1 MSKRR
6 SRRTQPNLP
15 QEVLDRARR
24 EAGLEPEIEP
34 TDTTPPDEEP
44 RKVQAEVSVSPR
56 HSDDALPQVQRRP
69 RRKRGEPEVLTS
81 AEISERLAHPTKHVT
96 EDELRS
102 QYIYVLK
109 DLRGM
114 SLLAA
119 VLFVVMIAV
128 AQLL

>member
-6 SRRTQPNLP
+6 NRRTQPNLP

-24 EAGLEPEIEP
+24 EAGLEPEVQP
-34 TDTTPPDEEP
+34 TEDAPPPAKQLAE
-44 RKVQAEVSVSPR
+44 QAPVAVSPR
-56 HSDDALPQVQRRP
+56 RSDDALPQVQRRP

-81 AEISERLAHPTKHVT
+81 AEISERLEHPTIHVT

-102 QYIYVLK
+102 QYLYVLK

-114 SLLAA
+114 GLLAA
-119 VLFVVMIAV
+119 VLFVVMTVA